1 MLFVSGRAKNKT
13 TKKRRMTDFWRK
25 TFLWVWN
32 IKHVFIMKI
41 ASVTLWYCYWIY
53 ILPVKSRA
61 WPHNFTNRGDCAP
74 FCWMPVPSKGSGKSC
89 ICVLVVYI
97 LALSVIFSIKFGNC
111 SDSMVSFVFH
121 FIVYFH
127 YGLRASYPPNVRSLC
142 STASHWFTD
151 FPSYSSGISA
161 DRDITVIFLSGI
173 NYHFPPIPLLATTY
187 CHTRIQIWNVD

>member
-1 MLFVSGRAKNKT
+1 MYL
-13 TKKRRMTDFWRK
+13 
-25 TFLWVWN
+25 LWKLPSWHYGTVIGFIFCLWN
-32 IKHVFIMKI
+32 HVHDHII
-41 ASVTLWYCYWIY
+41 SLIGEIV
-53 ILPVKSRA
+53 P
-61 WPHNFTNRGDCAP
+61 P

-111 SDSMVSFVFH
+111 SDSVVSFVFH

-127 YGLRASYPPNVRSLC
+127 YGLRDSYTTNVRSLC
-142 STASHWFTD
+142 SNASDWFTD